1 LAITRTLQVVKELKG
16 IDSVRTG
23 VSKGLDISIV
33 GHNDFY
39 SQRAQLENLG
49 LPRRLDSLKKI
60 QPFVPLGVSIEEVHK
75 TGMGSSA
82 ALITSLVGALLV
94 HFEAVDPTKFSET
107 NDKGLRLVHNVAQY
121 IHCLAQGKVGSGF
134 DVASAIF
141 GTHVYTR
148 FDPSVITSLMDSAVG
163 DRVCMMKSTK
173 LLVRRQ
179 GLLYYRHSPQTMRN
193 GTIKLSPVDF
203 LHTRDCY

>member
-1 LAITRTLQVVKELKG
+1 MVKELKG
-16 IDSVRTG
+16 VDAIRSG
-23 VSKGLDISIV
+23 VSKGLDIAIL

-39 SQRAQLENLG
+39 SQRAQLEGLG
-49 LPRRLDSLKKI
+49 LPRKLDSLKKI
-60 QPFVPLGVSIEEVHK
+60 RPFVPLGVSIEHVHK

-94 HFEAVDPTKFSET
+94 HFGAVGSTKFSEKS
-107 NDKGLRLVHNVAQY
+107 DEGLRLIHNVAQY

-148 FDPSVITSLMDSAVG
+148 FNPAVIMSLMDSAVRG
-163 DRVCMMKSTK
+163 SSRLAQPATEDHDRSRAPLC
-173 LLVRRQ
+173 
-179 GLLYYRHSPQTMRN
+179 
-193 GTIKLSPVDF
+193 
-203 LHTRDCY
+203 

>member
-1 LAITRTLQVVKELKG
+1 VHLAIAQTLQVIKELKG
-16 IDSVRTG
+16 IDSVRSG
-23 VSKGLDISIV
+23 VSKGLDIAIL

-39 SQRAQLENLG
+39 SQRAQLEKLE

-94 HFEAVDPTKFSET
+94 HLEAVDPTKFSET
-107 NDKGLRLVHNVAQY
+107 DDGGLRLIHNVAQY

-148 FDPSVITSLMDSAVG
+148 FDPAVITSLMESGVG
-163 DRVCMMKSTK
+163 DDRC
-173 LLVRRQ
+173 R
-179 GLLYYRHSPQTMRN
+179 
-193 GTIKLSPVDF
+193 
-203 LHTRDCY
+203 